1 MSLHKQIS
9 PRGFEVLFFSEESVD
24 DRWVKTVTA
33 FLDNERSRLFMVVG
47 GLVRSAGS
55 QGVVDIGKGHNPRR
69 QRDVNPGETIGVSGA
84 IPTFVMMERNFLAH
98 AQKAETV
105 RILFC

>member
-33 FLDNERSRLFMVVG
+33 LLGNVRSRLFMVVG
-47 GLVRSAGS
+47 GFVSSAGS
-55 QGVVDIGKGHNPRR
+55 QGVVDIDDCFQSFHQPWHSSSG
-69 QRDVNPGETIGVSGA
+69 QRESA
-84 IPTFVMMERNFLAH
+84 
-98 AQKAETV
+98 
-105 RILFC
+105 